1 MRMANPKHNRGCLFL
16 ILAAGRSSRMGG
28 QHKGLLPIQGKPL
41 IKHHIENIR
50 SSIAIDKI
58 VIVCSTKNIE
68 AYKNVVGENPLIEFT
83 TNPLSERGMFSSV
96 IEGLSLFDFQRYR
109 CAYIGNVDC
118 SIRLLT
124 ISNLMCYYDNIDS
137 SKYNSPISIIPVW
150 NGKKGHP
157 KLIND
162 LTVKKLMSSGT
173 DNRLDHWFRDNTYV
187 YKMQT
192 EDESVTMNIN
202 TAEDLNY
209 WKDKYLV

>member
-1 MRMANPKHNRGCLFL
+1 
-16 ILAAGRSSRMGG
+16 MGG

-50 SSIAIDKI
+50 SSTAIDKI

-68 AYKNVVGENPLIEFT
+68 AYKNVVTTNPHVEFT
-83 TNPLSERGMFSSV
+83 VNPLSERGMFSSV
-96 IEGLSLFDFQRYR
+96 IEGLSLFDFQCYR

-118 SIRLLT
+118 SIRQDT
-124 ISNLMCYYDNIDS
+124 INKLMCYYDNIDS
-137 SKYNSPISIIPVW
+137 SKYNNPISIIPVW

-162 LTVKKLMSSGT
+162 LTVKKIISSDT
-173 DNRLDHWFRDNTYV
+173 DNRLDHWFRDNTYI

-192 EDESVTMNIN
+192 EDENVTMNIN